1 MMSRARFNEKIKVW
15 QPYASVA
22 ADIFEGDHFYYHQLK
37 GLNATFETEKQALSF
52 GFIAAR
58 AWVDD
63 QLSVGRMSSR

>member
-1 MMSRARFNEKIKVW
+1 MSRARFNEKISVW
-15 QPYASVA
+15 EPCASVA

-37 GLNATFETEKQALSF
+37 ELNATFETQQQALSF

-58 AWVDD
+58 AWVDE